1 MKFAFT
7 PDMATMLKEM
17 GATCTSHPCTF
28 EDVGDTESGPELTGG
43 PAYDEWNLGEWGIY
57 VVDGMVDG
65 IEKIQQN
72 PEEDIPF

>member
-43 PAYDEWNLGEWGIY
+43 PASNSAH
-57 VVDGMVDG
+57 
-65 IEKIQQN
+65 
-72 PEEDIPF
+72 